1 MNLAELVDDLGPH
14 ELSALLD
21 AIGEARV
28 ALWLERR
35 PRVRAV
41 EAIVSSPYVP
51 GVRVEVTP
59 WAPTWEARDRYAIVL
74 GVTSLG
80 IMVSHERT
88 GKIHRYPTRYLEL
101 APTEEEAS

>member
-35 PRVRAV
+35 RRIRAV
-41 EAIVSSPYVP
+41 DAMLSTPYVP

-59 WAPTWEARDRYAIVL
+59 WAPTWEARDCYAVVL

-80 IMVSHERT
+80 ITVTHERT
-88 GKIHRYPTRYLEL
+88 GKIRRYPTRYLEL